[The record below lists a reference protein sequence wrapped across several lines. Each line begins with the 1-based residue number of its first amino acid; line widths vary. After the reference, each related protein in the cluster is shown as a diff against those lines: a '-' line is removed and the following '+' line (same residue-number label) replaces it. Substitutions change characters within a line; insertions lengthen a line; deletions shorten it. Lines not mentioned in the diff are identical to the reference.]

1 MEPLPAG
8 RGDLQRGL
16 SRRRAPLFIQDVFV
30 RPNIDEGCV
39 EVWIDAVNTTSR
51 LMEHFE
57 VELEILPRN
66 FTGPGIGPLTFQVAY
81 AGPGVNY
88 YRYKVELPAFRL
100 WEPES
105 PYLYTARV
113 GLITGAERSDSRDR
127 SFGMRKFHMDEQ
139 GNPKGTLYLNNR
151 PVLLRGANE
160 MGHLQQCVMKGDYDQ
175 LIDDILIAKLA
186 HLNFYRITQRPVQ
199 EEIYDYFDRLGM
211 MHQCDLPTFGF
222 IRRNQFVEG
231 VRQAAEMERLIRDH
245 PSSVMVSLINEPS
258 RTEKRRKGHRHLHR
272 NELEA
277 FFVAAR
283 QAIYVENPDRV
294 VKNADGDYNPPT
306 REGPPDFHCYNMWY
320 TNNTIPVGKMYKGY
334 LPAIRAGWKTGC
346 GEYGTEGLDNEQ
358 LMRSRYPK
366 EWRPSGGEEEWSA
379 EPDPRRADL
388 QSARG
393 LVCRTADAARVD
405 SGEPEASMSG
415 DEADDGRLAPAGGP
429 RRIHR
434 GPSLDRRMAGRLDEG
449 AGRGRPDSEA
459 GVLHV
464 QSLPGADSREPPM
477 RQVEGLCGETLEI
490 EAWLLNDTAE
500 EYRPCRIVATLRDDT
515 RDYGSYELAASPP
528 RASARYAGTIRFT
541 VPPVEDRRS
550 LHMDAC
556 LLDDNG
562 KPLNSERFTFE
573 AFAKASRVEPQPVAW
588 LDTEAELLC
597 SPLGLPGEPYDAAS
611 TGSGPLVAASREAF
625 ERHRDSL
632 LEKVREGATALLI
645 LNGPDSEAWDIGG
658 TPVRTAKL
666 RELYFLALQS
676 EDPRLSWV
684 KEDDFSYFYHLTN
697 DRIDG
702 ISNCH
707 LLGDGIEPM
716 VFAYRPQNEP
726 GAGGKEKPPI
736 VGKSPFGSGQFVLV
750 CLPLSGR
757 VGYNPTLDRFLI
769 SILSERGAAK
779 HARDC

>member
-1 MEPLPAG
+1 MYNAVYLE
-8 RGDLQRGL
+8 Q
-16 SRRRAPLFIQDVFV
+16 RAPLFIQDVFV

-306 REGPPDFHCYNMWY
+306 REGLPDFHCYNMWY

-366 EWRPSGGEEEWSA
+366 EWRPSGGEEEWSPNRIHGAQTYSLHGDWYA
-379 EPDPRRADL
+379 EQRTLRGWIQASQKHQCLATKLMTDAWRRRADL
-388 QSARG
+388 VVS
-393 LVCRTADAARVD
+393 TAVHLLIDAW
-405 SGEPEASMSG
+405 
-415 DEADDGRLAPAGGP
+415 PAGWMKALVGVD
-429 RRIHR
+429 RIPKPAYFTYKACLEPIR
-434 GPSLDRRMAGRLDEG
+434 VNLRCDRWKAYAGRRWKLK
-449 AGRGRPDSEA
+449 
-459 GVLHV
+459 
-464 QSLPGADSREPPM
+464 PGS
-477 RQVEGLCGETLEI
+477 
-490 EAWLLNDTAE
+490 
-500 EYRPCRIVATLRDDT
+500 
-515 RDYGSYELAASPP
+515 
-528 RASARYAGTIRFT
+528 
-541 VPPVEDRRS
+541 
-550 LHMDAC
+550 
-556 LLDDNG
+556 
-562 KPLNSERFTFE
+562 
-573 AFAKASRVEPQPVAW
+573 
-588 LDTEAELLC
+588 
-597 SPLGLPGEPYDAAS
+597 
-611 TGSGPLVAASREAF
+611 
-625 ERHRDSL
+625 
-632 LEKVREGATALLI
+632 
-645 LNGPDSEAWDIGG
+645 
-658 TPVRTAKL
+658 
-666 RELYFLALQS
+666 
-676 EDPRLSWV
+676 
-684 KEDDFSYFYHLTN
+684 
-697 DRIDG
+697 
-702 ISNCH
+702 
-707 LLGDGIEPM
+707 
-716 VFAYRPQNEP
+716 
-726 GAGGKEKPPI
+726 
-736 VGKSPFGSGQFVLV
+736 
-750 CLPLSGR
+750 
-757 VGYNPTLDRFLI
+757 
-769 SILSERGAAK
+769 
-779 HARDC
+779 